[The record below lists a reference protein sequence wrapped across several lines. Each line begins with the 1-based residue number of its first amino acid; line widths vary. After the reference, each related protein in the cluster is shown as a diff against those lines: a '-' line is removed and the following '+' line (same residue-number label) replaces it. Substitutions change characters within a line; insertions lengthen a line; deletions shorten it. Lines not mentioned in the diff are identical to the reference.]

1 MSAVN
6 QLAVSALQST
16 FGIID
21 WPQKVIDQIDTRARK
36 YLTMYMTG
44 YIYQDTKQ
52 EQGYKT

>member
-52 EQGYKT
+52 E